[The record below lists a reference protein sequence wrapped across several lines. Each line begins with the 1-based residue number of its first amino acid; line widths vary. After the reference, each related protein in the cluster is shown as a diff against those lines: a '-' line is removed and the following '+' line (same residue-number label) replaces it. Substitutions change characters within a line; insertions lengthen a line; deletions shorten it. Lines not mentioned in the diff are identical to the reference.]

1 MNNIKVSVIIPVYNS
16 EKYLKQCLDSVVNQ
30 TLKDIEI
37 IVINDGSTDN
47 SLQIIQEYVSKYQN
61 IKLINK
67 QNEGCYKAR
76 NIGLETA
83 VGEYIAFLDS
93 DDYIK
98 YDIYEKLYLQAK
110 QTDADI
116 VSSDYYILQGKKLNL
131 VSFSSSAKML
141 KKANNEL
148 LNAENILLD
157 AVIWNRIFKKQ
168 MLVEKNIKF
177 HSDIYMADDAFFHI
191 VTMLNAQKIV
201 YIPDILYIYRVSRKG
216 SITFSYNEKNFD
228 CIKVAEKIMDYAV
241 KNNMEHFMP
250 QIVAFVLRLIILGY
264 LRISRLYKK
273 EYFEQ
278 MCNFVNN
285 YSITSKT
292 KIAFI
297 KKPMWL
303 YHCLGFKAIIHKNKI
318 FLDVLI
324 KTREFIKYIKNMGK
338 I

>member
-1 MNNIKVSVIIPVYNS
+1 MN
-16 EKYLKQCLDSVVNQ
+16 
-30 TLKDIEI
+30 
-37 IVINDGSTDN
+37 
-47 SLQIIQEYVSKYQN
+47 
-61 IKLINK
+61 
-67 QNEGCYKAR
+67 
-76 NIGLETA
+76 
-83 VGEYIAFLDS
+83 
-93 DDYIK
+93 
-98 YDIYEKLYLQAK
+98 
-110 QTDADI
+110 
-116 VSSDYYILQGKKLNL
+116 
-131 VSFSSSAKML
+131 
-141 KKANNEL
+141 
-148 LNAENILLD
+148 
-157 AVIWNRIFKKQ
+157 
-168 MLVEKNIKF
+168 
-177 HSDIYMADDAFFHI
+177 
-191 VTMLNAQKIV
+191 
-201 YIPDILYIYRVSRKG
+201 
-216 SITFSYNEKNFD
+216 
-228 CIKVAEKIMDYAV
+228 YAV

-303 YHCLGFKAIIHKNKI
+303 YHWFGFKAIIHKNKI